1 MLGSHL
7 PVPTPAA
14 VGTPSANRVQ
24 VGRCSDGPA
33 APQRIGVDAKR
44 PPRHAVLCSAQC
56 CQSRKSPSSCLAG
69 SVANVQHCQPGV
81 RHTLGHAWLHLGS
94 KHVVGL
100 SWVRSTQLASQ
111 SCTILYYI
119 EHRLS
124 SYVVSAPSS
133 CCTCTAQCM
142 CMPVL
147 LHECC
152 TIMARASGYPAVGWQ
167 RVISCVA
174 FTAPLRGK
182 TYILQCVASTIGVV
196 MLVLACT
203 PTVPGE
209 KQRLGWVRVCLCLPS
224 GHITAYPW
232 TAVQSCSQYHLDGS
246 DEDWR
251 MPPS

>member
-1 MLGSHL
+1 MCSIANLESDVHWDMHGSIWEASMWLDFLGY
-7 PVPTPAA
+7 
-14 VGTPSANRVQ
+14 
-24 VGRCSDGPA
+24 
-33 APQRIGVDAKR
+33 
-44 PPRHAVLCSAQC
+44 
-56 CQSRKSPSSCLAG
+56 
-69 SVANVQHCQPGV
+69 
-81 RHTLGHAWLHLGS
+81 WF
-94 KHVVGL
+94 
-100 SWVRSTQLASQ
+100 TQLASQ

-119 EHRLS
+119 GHRLS

-203 PTVPGE
+203 PTVPGK
-209 KQRLGWVRVCLCLPS
+209 KQRLGWVGVCLCPCLLGTSPHTHGQLS
-224 GHITAYPW
+224 KAAASTI
-232 TAVQSCSQYHLDGS
+232 
-246 DEDWR
+246 
-251 MPPS
+251 